1 MIICGLF
8 IALVLSVILAAMIGT
23 MGPIGPGVELP
34 DGKINK
40 ISIEAFFDIITGN
53 GGKWAD
59 KRYDKIIL
67 FVRLPRVLLAA
78 IVGSALAIVGAV
90 MQAFFRNPM
99 ADPYILGVSSGA
111 GVGAGIC
118 IIFGFSMSLR
128 YFSVPFMAFLGAV
141 ITVFLVY
148 NLARVG
154 GRVRTD
160 TLLLAGIATASFL
173 SAIVAMLLYFGG
185 ERAHGLLFWLLGGF
199 WKSDWVAISMSLPPV
214 LLGTI
219 TLCFFSRELNVMT
232 LGDEPAL
239 QLGVDIDALRWL
251 LLIFCALL
259 AGVAVAFSGI
269 IGFVGLIT
277 PHMTRIIVGPNHK
290 ILLPASA
297 LAGSIFLVWA
307 DVVARTILSPVELPV
322 GIITALC
329 GAPFFIY
336 LLRRSR
342 RIRTR

>member
-1 MIICGLF
+1 
-8 IALVLSVILAAMIGT
+8 
-23 MGPIGPGVELP
+23 
-34 DGKINK
+34 
-40 ISIEAFFDIITGN
+40 
-53 GGKWAD
+53 
-59 KRYDKIIL
+59 
-67 FVRLPRVLLAA
+67 
-78 IVGSALAIVGAV
+78 
-90 MQAFFRNPM
+90 
-99 ADPYILGVSSGA
+99 
-111 GVGAGIC
+111 
-118 IIFGFSMSLR
+118 
-128 YFSVPFMAFLGAV
+128 
-141 ITVFLVY
+141 
-148 NLARVG
+148 
-154 GRVRTD
+154 
-160 TLLLAGIATASFL
+160 
-173 SAIVAMLLYFGG
+173 
-185 ERAHGLLFWLLGGF
+185 
-199 WKSDWVAISMSLPPV
+199 
-214 LLGTI
+214 
-219 TLCFFSRELNVMT
+219 MT